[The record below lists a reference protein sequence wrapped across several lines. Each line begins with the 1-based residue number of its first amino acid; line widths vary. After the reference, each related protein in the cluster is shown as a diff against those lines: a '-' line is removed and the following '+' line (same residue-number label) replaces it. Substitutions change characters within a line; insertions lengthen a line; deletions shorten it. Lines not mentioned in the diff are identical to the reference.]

1 MENLNNNIYAKLQR
15 ARVKLQECD
24 LTKSGENKFSKY
36 KYFELKDFLPAI
48 NKILDEEK
56 LFSIVEIDDKIGNL
70 LIINSENTDERVVF
84 SVPSAKMDMKGSN
97 EIQQIG
103 AVQTYIRRYLYV
115 NAFEIAENDQ
125 IDAGGEIQEPKKT
138 KSGASKNEISN
149 KDELSALKEKVVEL
163 CKELS
168 DKDKR
173 KEVNEIILQFHKTP
187 NPSTIRDVN
196 ILKEV
201 YEKLKSVK

>member
-70 LIINSENTDERVVF
+70 LIINSENTNERVVF

-125 IDAGGEIQEPKKT
+125 IDAGDALQQTKKT
-138 KSGASKNEISN
+138 KSGTNKNETGN
-149 KDELSALKEKVVEL
+149 KDELNDLKEKVVEL

-168 DKDKR
+168 DKGKR
-173 KEVNEIILQFHKTP
+173 KEVNEIILSKNKTP
-187 NPSTIRDVN
+187 NPNTIKN
-196 ILKEV
+196 IEDLKEV
-201 YEKLKSVK
+201 YEKLKLVK